1 MSEDDQSRL
10 KTITG
15 AIFKSPVTLAYEA
28 VDVQASERHPF
39 EWFHNAILM
48 INYTILYFMFAFLL
62 IFGLSQVWN
71 PLGLPEFSQQTGRF
85 LGYFITGP
93 VAISVLMHFK
103 FLILSVASVRSHQM
117 EETDVAWTF
126 KRARENDPDQ
136 MIQSQ
141 DTDADRNGDGRS

>member
-1 MSEDDQSRL
+1 MMSEDDQSRL

-62 IFGLSQVWN
+62 IFGLSQVWD

-126 KRARENDPDQ
+126 KRGE
-136 MIQSQ
+136 
-141 DTDADRNGDGRS
+141 